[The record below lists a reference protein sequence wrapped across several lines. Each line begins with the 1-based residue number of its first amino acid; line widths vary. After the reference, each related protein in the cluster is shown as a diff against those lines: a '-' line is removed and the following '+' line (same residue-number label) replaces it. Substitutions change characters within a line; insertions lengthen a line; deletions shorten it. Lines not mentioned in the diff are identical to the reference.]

1 VKILVIGSGGR
12 EHALLW
18 KIAQSPFV
26 TKLFAAPGNAGTE
39 DLAQSVTVK
48 ADDLEGLLNFAELEK
63 IDLTVVGPEIPLVQG
78 IADLFQKKGLL
89 VFGPQASVAELE
101 GSKVFS
107 KDLMKKYGV
116 PTAAYKV
123 FQSSAEAK
131 KYILEIDPP
140 FVIKADG
147 LAAGKGVIVADS
159 AEEGVK
165 AVTQILDEKI
175 FGEAGKKIVIE
186 EFLKG
191 EELSILAFSDGKNI
205 VPLASSQDHKRV
217 GDHDH
222 GPNTGGMGAYSPC
235 PLVNEKELKELAAKT
250 IQPVI
255 SGLFS
260 EGMEYRGLIYAGLML
275 TDRGPF
281 VLEYNVRFGDPE
293 AQAVLTRLDED
304 LVPILM
310 EVATG
315 KLRRDRLL
323 WKPQSSMTVVLASAG
338 YPGVYATGFPIS
350 GLAEA
355 GSIKDVIVFHAG
367 TRRNAAGQVVT
378 AGGRVLN
385 VTAWGDSLQEAQTR
399 AYEAVKKIHF
409 DGMFCR
415 KDIGWRAFTIKSR

>member
-1 VKILVIGSGGR
+1 MKILVIGSGGR

>member
-1 VKILVIGSGGR
+1 MKILVIGSGGR

-48 ADDLEGLLNFAELEK
+48 ADDLEGLLNFAELKK

-78 IADLFQKKGLL
+78 ISDLFQKKGLL
-89 VFGPQASVAELE
+89 VFGPQASAAQLE

-107 KDLMKKYGV
+107 KDRMKKYGV

-159 AEEGVK
+159 AEEGVR

-175 FGEAGKKIVIE
+175 FGQAGKKIVIE

-217 GDHDH
+217 GEHDH

-310 EVATG
+310 EAVTG

-385 VTAWGDSLQEAQTR
+385 VTAWGDSLQEAHAS

>member
-48 ADDLEGLLNFAELEK
+48 ADDLEGLLNFAELKK

-78 IADLFQKKGLL
+78 ISDLFQKKGLL
-89 VFGPQASVAELE
+89 VFGPQASAAQLE

-107 KDLMKKYGV
+107 KDRMKKYGV

-159 AEEGVK
+159 AEEGVR

-175 FGEAGKKIVIE
+175 FGQAGKKIVIE

-217 GDHDH
+217 GEHDH

-310 EVATG
+310 EAVTG

-385 VTAWGDSLQEAQTR
+385 VTAWGDSLQEAHAS